1 MEMRHYSQ
9 SLIVS
14 EDLTAAQLGSGLL
27 PVYATP
33 AVVAFMENTACA
45 LIAALPQ
52 DAEGALHEGE
62 TTVGTRIAV
71 DHLKACLPGEEVTAE
86 AVLLAVEGRQYTF
99 EISVKNAAG
108 EMLAKAAHTRFLVQA
123 ERFMAKITK

>member
-45 LIAALPQ
+45 LIASLPQ

-71 DHLKACLPGEEVTAE
+71 DHVKACLPGEEVTAE
-86 AVLLAVEGRQYTF
+86 AILLAVEGRQYTF
-99 EISVKNAAG
+99 EILVKNAAG
-108 EMLAKAAHTRFLVQA
+108 EMLATAAHTRFLVQA